1 MWFRNYRVAFSA
13 DIEAMYHEVQ
23 VNSGVAH
30 LLRFLWFEN
39 FNSDEKPD
47 TNQMLVHIFGGKIHV
62 QVQIMQ
68 SEEKHRIMTAN
79 LMQQSLN
86 VSIDLSTSMIF

>member
-30 LLRFLWFEN
+30 LLRFIWFEN
-39 FNSDEKPD
+39 FDSDEKPD
-47 TNQMLVHIFGGKIHV
+47 TNQMLVHIF
-62 QVQIMQ
+62 QIMQ

-86 VSIDLSTSMIF
+86 VSIDLST